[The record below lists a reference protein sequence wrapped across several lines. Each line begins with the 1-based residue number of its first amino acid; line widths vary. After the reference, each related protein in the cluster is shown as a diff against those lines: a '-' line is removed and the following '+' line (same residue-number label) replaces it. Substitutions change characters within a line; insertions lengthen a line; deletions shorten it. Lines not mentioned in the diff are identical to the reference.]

1 MKTNRQL
8 PPELLLWGGRNPHIP
23 FSPWGELI
31 TSSAPWG
38 WPWRALISFT
48 QQLFGPSAATE
59 IWCLVMSQDGFMADF
74 SSSPLKGGLHLAL
87 LWSHLWAMRQHL
99 AGLGQAEAGRKGK
112 QCLCEPA
119 EGLQPGREQSLAKAL
134 ERVTLILKYLKKKKK
149 KRDIIMRWWSFITL
163 QHLRVLSQQCP
174 QDSKVGTGR
183 LQGRTRNHHLP
194 APLKCGNCICKGGI
208 CTT

>member
-1 MKTNRQL
+1 
-8 PPELLLWGGRNPHIP
+8 
-23 FSPWGELI
+23 
-31 TSSAPWG
+31 
-38 WPWRALISFT
+38 
-48 QQLFGPSAATE
+48 
-59 IWCLVMSQDGFMADF
+59 MSQDGFMADF

-149 KRDIIMRWWSFITL
+149 RETS
-163 QHLRVLSQQCP
+163 
-174 QDSKVGTGR
+174 
-183 LQGRTRNHHLP
+183 
-194 APLKCGNCICKGGI
+194 
-208 CTT
+208 